1 MTERESP
8 MNRETTRLMTSLLA
22 GAAAVAL
29 ATGAARA
36 ADGPLVQAADPYFV
50 ESQDIHQ
57 QALAAQPNTNRAK
70 NVILFV
76 GDGMGIST
84 VTAARIF
91 EGQQR
96 GVDGVSNQLAFDAFP
111 HVALS
116 KTYSSDAQ
124 VTDSAP
130 SATAMM
136 TGVKLKNDM
145 LGVNAQANYNDCVSA
160 MANKVT
166 TLVEM
171 AELAGMSTGAI
182 TTTRLTHATP
192 AATYSHTPN
201 RDWEADSD
209 MKPEAIAAGCTD
221 IARQLVEMSYGDG
234 LEVAMGGGRE
244 RFLPDTMEDPE
255 DAGKKGKRKDGK
267 DLTQAWLQRYGNS
280 GAYVWN
286 EKQFGELKAENVDH
300 LLGLFERSHM
310 EYEFD
315 REKDTGG
322 EPSLAEMTR
331 KSIDILARNPQG
343 FFLMVEGGRID
354 HAHHEGNAFRALS
367 DAVAF
372 NDAIKAALEKVSTE
386 DTLIVVTADHSHAFT
401 INGYPK
407 RDNPLMGIVVGVD
420 GKATLAEDGK
430 PYTTLSY
437 ANGPGGSKEQRERA
451 TLTMGQATDP
461 DFIQQALVPM
471 ESETHA
477 GEDVGIYS
485 IGPWSHLFQKTVPQP
500 YIFHV
505 MDYATKI
512 SERAVAS
519 AAGQPVKKADAN

>member
-1 MTERESP
+1 
-8 MNRETTRLMTSLLA
+8 
-22 GAAAVAL
+22 
-29 ATGAARA
+29 
-36 ADGPLVQAADPYFV
+36 
-50 ESQDIHQ
+50 
-57 QALAAQPNTNRAK
+57 
-70 NVILFV
+70 
-76 GDGMGIST
+76 
-84 VTAARIF
+84 
-91 EGQQR
+91 
-96 GVDGVSNQLAFDAFP
+96 
-111 HVALS
+111 
-116 KTYSSDAQ
+116 
-124 VTDSAP
+124 
-130 SATAMM
+130 
-136 TGVKLKNDM
+136 
-145 LGVNAQANYNDCVSA
+145 
-160 MANKVT
+160 
-166 TLVEM
+166 M
-171 AELAGMSTGAI
+171 AELAGMSTGAV

-192 AATYSHTPN
+192 AATFSHTPN
-201 RDWEADSD
+201 RDWEADAD

-221 IARQLVEMSYGDG
+221 IARQLVEMSFGDG

-244 RFLPDTMEDPE
+244 RFLPETMEDPE

-286 EKQFGELKAENVDH
+286 EKQFSELKPENVDH

-315 REKDTGG
+315 REKDAGG

-331 KSIDILARNPQG
+331 KAIDILARNPQG

-354 HAHHEGNAFRALS
+354 HAHHASNAYRALS

-386 DTLIVVTADHSHAFT
+386 DTLIITTADHSHAFT

-407 RDNPLMGIVVGVD
+407 RDNPLLGIAVGVD
-420 GKATLAEDGK
+420 GKTLVGLDGK

-437 ANGPGGSKEQRERA
+437 ANGPGGHKEPTARPD
-451 TLTMGQATDP
+451 LTMEQATDP
-461 DFIQQALVPM
+461 DYIQQALVPL

-505 MDYATKI
+505 MDHATKI

-519 AAGQPVKKADAN
+519 AAGQPVKKAEAN